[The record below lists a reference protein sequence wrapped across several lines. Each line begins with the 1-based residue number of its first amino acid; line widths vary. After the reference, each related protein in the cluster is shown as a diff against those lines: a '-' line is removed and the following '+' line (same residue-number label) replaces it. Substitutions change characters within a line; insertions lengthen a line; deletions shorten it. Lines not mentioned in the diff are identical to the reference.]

1 MRLITSET
9 CTQDVSHWGIFSL
22 FYRKSNGSMIF
33 KSQEDTKGNKVGD
46 ILLDFTETLLKE
58 NGSAV

>member
-1 MRLITSET
+1 
-9 CTQDVSHWGIFSL
+9 
-22 FYRKSNGSMIF
+22 MIF